1 MAPESSI
8 TVTVNSRKAVSG
20 KKIIRTISMLVIL
33 LVIAF
38 PFLWLIISSFKHE
51 KDIISFPPRIFADS
65 YTLDNYIKVWTTIP
79 LLDYIKNTVIFAG
92 GTVITSVFFDS
103 LAGYAFARMRF
114 KGKSVLFYFV
124 LLTMMIPFQV
134 FMIPL
139 FIEVNLLGMLDTYA
153 GLIIPR
159 MTTAFGIFMM
169 RSFFITLPDSLE
181 EAARID
187 GLSEFNIF
195 LKIMLPLSKPTLLSL
210 GIFTLMNSWNDL
222 LYPLILTSSSKMRTL
237 PAGLALFTGQ
247 NISFYGPV
255 MAQWKGEGSGNI
267 IYFFFQGIK
276 QHFGKNLFLSLLTII
291 IYFLVNQLLEEQTI
305 VLSISGYVVLLI
317 YSMFLLSWIYV
328 ISENKDITFLQIFEQ
343 SAWKVFFDFLRN
355 ILCCVLLLGF
365 VLLIF
370 LFPPFIF
377 IFAGGV
383 WKLVSIILTIG
394 NER

>member
-20 KKIIRTISMLVIL
+20 KKIIRTISMLVM

-255 MAQWKGEGSGNI
+255 MAG
-267 IYFFFQGIK
+267 
-276 QHFGKNLFLSLLTII
+276 T
-291 IYFLVNQLLEEQTI
+291 
-305 VLSISGYVVLLI
+305 
-317 YSMFLLSWIYV
+317 V
-328 ISENKDITFLQIFEQ
+328 ISMLP
-343 SAWKVFFDFLRN
+343 
-355 ILCCVLLLGF
+355 LL
-365 VLLIF
+365 VVY
-370 LFPPFIF
+370 
-377 IFAGGV
+377 IFAQKYFVQGTAMSGM
-383 WKLVSIILTIG
+383 K
-394 NER
+394 E

>member
-103 LAGYAFARMRF
+103 LAGYAFARVRF

-255 MAQWKGEGSGNI
+255 MAG
-267 IYFFFQGIK
+267 
-276 QHFGKNLFLSLLTII
+276 T
-291 IYFLVNQLLEEQTI
+291 
-305 VLSISGYVVLLI
+305 
-317 YSMFLLSWIYV
+317 V
-328 ISENKDITFLQIFEQ
+328 ISMLP
-343 SAWKVFFDFLRN
+343 
-355 ILCCVLLLGF
+355 LL
-365 VLLIF
+365 VVY
-370 LFPPFIF
+370 
-377 IFAGGV
+377 IFAQKYFVQGTAMSGM
-383 WKLVSIILTIG
+383 K
-394 NER
+394 E

>member
-51 KDIISFPPRIFADS
+51 KDIISFPPSIFADS
-65 YTLDNYIKVWTTIP
+65 YSLDNYIKVWTTIP

-222 LYPLILTSSSKMRTL
+222 LYPLILTSSSKM
-237 PAGLALFTGQ
+237 
-247 NISFYGPV
+247 
-255 MAQWKGEGSGNI
+255 
-267 IYFFFQGIK
+267 
-276 QHFGKNLFLSLLTII
+276 
-291 IYFLVNQLLEEQTI
+291 
-305 VLSISGYVVLLI
+305 
-317 YSMFLLSWIYV
+317 
-328 ISENKDITFLQIFEQ
+328 
-343 SAWKVFFDFLRN
+343 
-355 ILCCVLLLGF
+355 
-365 VLLIF
+365 
-370 LFPPFIF
+370 
-377 IFAGGV
+377 
-383 WKLVSIILTIG
+383 
-394 NER
+394 

>member
-159 MTTAFGIFMM
+159 MTTAFGIFVM

-255 MAQWKGEGSGNI
+255 MAG
-267 IYFFFQGIK
+267 
-276 QHFGKNLFLSLLTII
+276 T
-291 IYFLVNQLLEEQTI
+291 
-305 VLSISGYVVLLI
+305 
-317 YSMFLLSWIYV
+317 V
-328 ISENKDITFLQIFEQ
+328 ISMLP
-343 SAWKVFFDFLRN
+343 
-355 ILCCVLLLGF
+355 LL
-365 VLLIF
+365 VVY
-370 LFPPFIF
+370 
-377 IFAGGV
+377 IFAQKYFVQGTAMSGM
-383 WKLVSIILTIG
+383 K
-394 NER
+394 E

>member
-255 MAQWKGEGSGNI
+255 MAG
-267 IYFFFQGIK
+267 
-276 QHFGKNLFLSLLTII
+276 T
-291 IYFLVNQLLEEQTI
+291 
-305 VLSISGYVVLLI
+305 
-317 YSMFLLSWIYV
+317 V
-328 ISENKDITFLQIFEQ
+328 ISMLP
-343 SAWKVFFDFLRN
+343 
-355 ILCCVLLLGF
+355 LL
-365 VLLIF
+365 VVY
-370 LFPPFIF
+370 
-377 IFAGGV
+377 IFAQKYFVQGTAMSRM
-383 WKLVSIILTIG
+383 K
-394 NER
+394 E

>member
-114 KGKSVLFYFV
+114 KGKSVLFYFI

-255 MAQWKGEGSGNI
+255 MAG
-267 IYFFFQGIK
+267 
-276 QHFGKNLFLSLLTII
+276 T
-291 IYFLVNQLLEEQTI
+291 
-305 VLSISGYVVLLI
+305 
-317 YSMFLLSWIYV
+317 V
-328 ISENKDITFLQIFEQ
+328 ISMLP
-343 SAWKVFFDFLRN
+343 
-355 ILCCVLLLGF
+355 LL
-365 VLLIF
+365 VVY
-370 LFPPFIF
+370 
-377 IFAGGV
+377 IFAQKYFVQGTAMSGM
-383 WKLVSIILTIG
+383 K
-394 NER
+394 E

>member
-124 LLTMMIPFQV
+124 LLTMMIPFQI

-255 MAQWKGEGSGNI
+255 MAG
-267 IYFFFQGIK
+267 
-276 QHFGKNLFLSLLTII
+276 T
-291 IYFLVNQLLEEQTI
+291 
-305 VLSISGYVVLLI
+305 
-317 YSMFLLSWIYV
+317 V
-328 ISENKDITFLQIFEQ
+328 ISMLP
-343 SAWKVFFDFLRN
+343 
-355 ILCCVLLLGF
+355 LL
-365 VLLIF
+365 VVY
-370 LFPPFIF
+370 
-377 IFAGGV
+377 IFAQKYFVQGTAMSGM
-383 WKLVSIILTIG
+383 K
-394 NER
+394 E

>member
-210 GIFTLMNSWNDL
+210 VIFTLMNSWNDL

-255 MAQWKGEGSGNI
+255 MAG
-267 IYFFFQGIK
+267 
-276 QHFGKNLFLSLLTII
+276 T
-291 IYFLVNQLLEEQTI
+291 
-305 VLSISGYVVLLI
+305 
-317 YSMFLLSWIYV
+317 V
-328 ISENKDITFLQIFEQ
+328 ISMLP
-343 SAWKVFFDFLRN
+343 
-355 ILCCVLLLGF
+355 LL
-365 VLLIF
+365 VVY
-370 LFPPFIF
+370 
-377 IFAGGV
+377 IFAQKYFVQGTAMSGM
-383 WKLVSIILTIG
+383 K
-394 NER
+394 E

>member
-195 LKIMLPLSKPTLLSL
+195 LKTMLPLSKPTLLSL

-255 MAQWKGEGSGNI
+255 MAG
-267 IYFFFQGIK
+267 
-276 QHFGKNLFLSLLTII
+276 T
-291 IYFLVNQLLEEQTI
+291 
-305 VLSISGYVVLLI
+305 
-317 YSMFLLSWIYV
+317 V
-328 ISENKDITFLQIFEQ
+328 ISMLP
-343 SAWKVFFDFLRN
+343 
-355 ILCCVLLLGF
+355 LL
-365 VLLIF
+365 VVY
-370 LFPPFIF
+370 
-377 IFAGGV
+377 IFAQKYFVQGTAMSGM
-383 WKLVSIILTIG
+383 K
-394 NER
+394 E

>member
-65 YTLDNYIKVWTTIP
+65 YTLDNYIKAWTTIP

-255 MAQWKGEGSGNI
+255 MAG
-267 IYFFFQGIK
+267 
-276 QHFGKNLFLSLLTII
+276 T
-291 IYFLVNQLLEEQTI
+291 
-305 VLSISGYVVLLI
+305 
-317 YSMFLLSWIYV
+317 V
-328 ISENKDITFLQIFEQ
+328 ISMLP
-343 SAWKVFFDFLRN
+343 
-355 ILCCVLLLGF
+355 LL
-365 VLLIF
+365 VVY
-370 LFPPFIF
+370 
-377 IFAGGV
+377 IFAQKYFVQGTAMSGM
-383 WKLVSIILTIG
+383 K
-394 NER
+394 E

>member
-51 KDIISFPPRIFADS
+51 KDIIPFPPRIFADS

-255 MAQWKGEGSGNI
+255 MAG
-267 IYFFFQGIK
+267 
-276 QHFGKNLFLSLLTII
+276 T
-291 IYFLVNQLLEEQTI
+291 
-305 VLSISGYVVLLI
+305 
-317 YSMFLLSWIYV
+317 V
-328 ISENKDITFLQIFEQ
+328 ISMLP
-343 SAWKVFFDFLRN
+343 
-355 ILCCVLLLGF
+355 LL
-365 VLLIF
+365 VVY
-370 LFPPFIF
+370 
-377 IFAGGV
+377 IFAQKYFVQGTAMSGM
-383 WKLVSIILTIG
+383 K
-394 NER
+394 E

>member
-65 YTLDNYIKVWTTIP
+65 YTLHNYIKVWTTIP

-255 MAQWKGEGSGNI
+255 MAG
-267 IYFFFQGIK
+267 
-276 QHFGKNLFLSLLTII
+276 T
-291 IYFLVNQLLEEQTI
+291 
-305 VLSISGYVVLLI
+305 
-317 YSMFLLSWIYV
+317 V
-328 ISENKDITFLQIFEQ
+328 ISMLP
-343 SAWKVFFDFLRN
+343 
-355 ILCCVLLLGF
+355 LL
-365 VLLIF
+365 VVY
-370 LFPPFIF
+370 
-377 IFAGGV
+377 IFAQKYFVQGTAMSGM
-383 WKLVSIILTIG
+383 K
-394 NER
+394 E

>member
-51 KDIISFPPRIFADS
+51 KDLISFPPRIFADS

-255 MAQWKGEGSGNI
+255 MAG
-267 IYFFFQGIK
+267 
-276 QHFGKNLFLSLLTII
+276 T
-291 IYFLVNQLLEEQTI
+291 
-305 VLSISGYVVLLI
+305 
-317 YSMFLLSWIYV
+317 V
-328 ISENKDITFLQIFEQ
+328 ISMLP
-343 SAWKVFFDFLRN
+343 
-355 ILCCVLLLGF
+355 LL
-365 VLLIF
+365 VVY
-370 LFPPFIF
+370 
-377 IFAGGV
+377 IFAQKYFVQGTAMSGM
-383 WKLVSIILTIG
+383 K
-394 NER
+394 E

>member
-1 MAPESSI
+1 MAPENSI

-255 MAQWKGEGSGNI
+255 MAG
-267 IYFFFQGIK
+267 
-276 QHFGKNLFLSLLTII
+276 T
-291 IYFLVNQLLEEQTI
+291 
-305 VLSISGYVVLLI
+305 
-317 YSMFLLSWIYV
+317 V
-328 ISENKDITFLQIFEQ
+328 ISMLP
-343 SAWKVFFDFLRN
+343 
-355 ILCCVLLLGF
+355 LL
-365 VLLIF
+365 VVY
-370 LFPPFIF
+370 
-377 IFAGGV
+377 IFAQKYFVQGTAMSGM
-383 WKLVSIILTIG
+383 K
-394 NER
+394 E

>member
-181 EAARID
+181 EAARIE

-255 MAQWKGEGSGNI
+255 MAG
-267 IYFFFQGIK
+267 
-276 QHFGKNLFLSLLTII
+276 T
-291 IYFLVNQLLEEQTI
+291 
-305 VLSISGYVVLLI
+305 
-317 YSMFLLSWIYV
+317 V
-328 ISENKDITFLQIFEQ
+328 ISMLP
-343 SAWKVFFDFLRN
+343 
-355 ILCCVLLLGF
+355 LL
-365 VLLIF
+365 VVY
-370 LFPPFIF
+370 
-377 IFAGGV
+377 IFAQKYFVQGTAMSGM
-383 WKLVSIILTIG
+383 K
-394 NER
+394 E

>member
-255 MAQWKGEGSGNI
+255 MAG
-267 IYFFFQGIK
+267 
-276 QHFGKNLFLSLLTII
+276 T
-291 IYFLVNQLLEEQTI
+291 
-305 VLSISGYVVLLI
+305 
-317 YSMFLLSWIYV
+317 V
-328 ISENKDITFLQIFEQ
+328 ISMLP
-343 SAWKVFFDFLRN
+343 
-355 ILCCVLLLGF
+355 LL
-365 VLLIF
+365 VVY
-370 LFPPFIF
+370 
-377 IFAGGV
+377 IFAQNYFVQGTAMSGM
-383 WKLVSIILTIG
+383 K
-394 NER
+394 E

>member
-65 YTLDNYIKVWTTIP
+65 YTLDNYIMVWTTIP

-134 FMIPL
+134 FLIPL

-255 MAQWKGEGSGNI
+255 MAG
-267 IYFFFQGIK
+267 
-276 QHFGKNLFLSLLTII
+276 T
-291 IYFLVNQLLEEQTI
+291 
-305 VLSISGYVVLLI
+305 
-317 YSMFLLSWIYV
+317 V
-328 ISENKDITFLQIFEQ
+328 ISMLP
-343 SAWKVFFDFLRN
+343 
-355 ILCCVLLLGF
+355 LL
-365 VLLIF
+365 VVY
-370 LFPPFIF
+370 
-377 IFAGGV
+377 IFAQKYFVQGTAMSGM
-383 WKLVSIILTIG
+383 K
-394 NER
+394 E

>member
-139 FIEVNLLGMLDTYA
+139 FIEVNLLGMLDTYE

-255 MAQWKGEGSGNI
+255 MAG
-267 IYFFFQGIK
+267 
-276 QHFGKNLFLSLLTII
+276 T
-291 IYFLVNQLLEEQTI
+291 
-305 VLSISGYVVLLI
+305 
-317 YSMFLLSWIYV
+317 V
-328 ISENKDITFLQIFEQ
+328 ISMLP
-343 SAWKVFFDFLRN
+343 
-355 ILCCVLLLGF
+355 LL
-365 VLLIF
+365 VVY
-370 LFPPFIF
+370 
-377 IFAGGV
+377 IFAQKYFVQGTAMSGM
-383 WKLVSIILTIG
+383 K
-394 NER
+394 E

>member
-92 GTVITSVFFDS
+92 GTVMTSVFFDS

-255 MAQWKGEGSGNI
+255 MAG
-267 IYFFFQGIK
+267 
-276 QHFGKNLFLSLLTII
+276 T
-291 IYFLVNQLLEEQTI
+291 
-305 VLSISGYVVLLI
+305 
-317 YSMFLLSWIYV
+317 V
-328 ISENKDITFLQIFEQ
+328 ISMLP
-343 SAWKVFFDFLRN
+343 
-355 ILCCVLLLGF
+355 LL
-365 VLLIF
+365 VVY
-370 LFPPFIF
+370 
-377 IFAGGV
+377 IFAQKYFVQGTAMSGM
-383 WKLVSIILTIG
+383 K
-394 NER
+394 E

>member
-20 KKIIRTISMLVIL
+20 KKIIRTISMPVIL

-255 MAQWKGEGSGNI
+255 MAG
-267 IYFFFQGIK
+267 
-276 QHFGKNLFLSLLTII
+276 T
-291 IYFLVNQLLEEQTI
+291 
-305 VLSISGYVVLLI
+305 
-317 YSMFLLSWIYV
+317 V
-328 ISENKDITFLQIFEQ
+328 ISMLP
-343 SAWKVFFDFLRN
+343 
-355 ILCCVLLLGF
+355 LL
-365 VLLIF
+365 VVY
-370 LFPPFIF
+370 
-377 IFAGGV
+377 IFAQKYFVQGTAMSGM
-383 WKLVSIILTIG
+383 K
-394 NER
+394 E

>member
-187 GLSEFNIF
+187 GLSDFNIF

-255 MAQWKGEGSGNI
+255 MAG
-267 IYFFFQGIK
+267 
-276 QHFGKNLFLSLLTII
+276 T
-291 IYFLVNQLLEEQTI
+291 
-305 VLSISGYVVLLI
+305 
-317 YSMFLLSWIYV
+317 V
-328 ISENKDITFLQIFEQ
+328 ISMLP
-343 SAWKVFFDFLRN
+343 
-355 ILCCVLLLGF
+355 LL
-365 VLLIF
+365 VVY
-370 LFPPFIF
+370 
-377 IFAGGV
+377 IFAQKYFVQGTAMSGM
-383 WKLVSIILTIG
+383 K
-394 NER
+394 E

>member
-1 MAPESSI
+1 MVPESSI

-255 MAQWKGEGSGNI
+255 MAG
-267 IYFFFQGIK
+267 
-276 QHFGKNLFLSLLTII
+276 T
-291 IYFLVNQLLEEQTI
+291 
-305 VLSISGYVVLLI
+305 
-317 YSMFLLSWIYV
+317 V
-328 ISENKDITFLQIFEQ
+328 ISMLP
-343 SAWKVFFDFLRN
+343 
-355 ILCCVLLLGF
+355 LL
-365 VLLIF
+365 VVY
-370 LFPPFIF
+370 
-377 IFAGGV
+377 IFAQKYFVQGTAMSGM
-383 WKLVSIILTIG
+383 K
-394 NER
+394 E

>member
-79 LLDYIKNTVIFAG
+79 LLHYIKNTVIFAG

-255 MAQWKGEGSGNI
+255 MAG
-267 IYFFFQGIK
+267 
-276 QHFGKNLFLSLLTII
+276 T
-291 IYFLVNQLLEEQTI
+291 
-305 VLSISGYVVLLI
+305 
-317 YSMFLLSWIYV
+317 V
-328 ISENKDITFLQIFEQ
+328 ISMLP
-343 SAWKVFFDFLRN
+343 
-355 ILCCVLLLGF
+355 LL
-365 VLLIF
+365 VVY
-370 LFPPFIF
+370 
-377 IFAGGV
+377 IFAQKYFVQGTAMSGM
-383 WKLVSIILTIG
+383 K
-394 NER
+394 E

>member
-51 KDIISFPPRIFADS
+51 KDIISFPPIIFADS

-255 MAQWKGEGSGNI
+255 MAG
-267 IYFFFQGIK
+267 
-276 QHFGKNLFLSLLTII
+276 T
-291 IYFLVNQLLEEQTI
+291 
-305 VLSISGYVVLLI
+305 
-317 YSMFLLSWIYV
+317 V
-328 ISENKDITFLQIFEQ
+328 ISMLP
-343 SAWKVFFDFLRN
+343 
-355 ILCCVLLLGF
+355 LL
-365 VLLIF
+365 VVY
-370 LFPPFIF
+370 
-377 IFAGGV
+377 IFAQKYFVQGTAMSGM
-383 WKLVSIILTIG
+383 K
-394 NER
+394 E

>member
-1 MAPESSI
+1 MLSESYTSI
-8 TVTVNSRKAVSG
+8 STSKQKTVDG
-20 KKIIRTISMLVIL
+20 KKWLRTIGML
-33 LVIAF
+33 LVLLIIAF
-38 PFLWLIISSFKHE
+38 PFLWLIISSFKYE
-51 KDIISFPPRIFADS
+51 KDIISFPPRIFADE
-65 YTLDNYIKVWTTIP
+65 YTFNNYIKVWSTIP

-139 FIEVNLLGMLDTYA
+139 FIQVNFLGMLDTYA

-187 GLSEFNIF
+187 GLSEFKIF

-222 LYPLILTSSSKMRTL
+222 LYPLILTTSSKMRTL

-255 MAQWKGEGSGNI
+255 MAGTVISMLPLLI
-267 IYFFFQGIK
+267 IY
-276 QHFGKNLFLSLLTII
+276 
-291 IYFLVNQLLEEQTI
+291 
-305 VLSISGYVVLLI
+305 
-317 YSMFLLSWIYV
+317 
-328 ISENKDITFLQIFEQ
+328 
-343 SAWKVFFDFLRN
+343 
-355 ILCCVLLLGF
+355 
-365 VLLIF
+365 
-370 LFPPFIF
+370 
-377 IFAGGV
+377 IFAQKYFVQGTAMSGM
-383 WKLVSIILTIG
+383 K
-394 NER
+394 E